1 MGDKSVVWTQGSRK
15 AFIADRRVNQIKESF
30 GVDEKAEISFL
41 TPPLLSSKHFDLI
54 AKKT

>member
-30 GVDEKAEISFL
+30 GVDEKGEISFL